1 MKEKVTAAWNAFKL
15 FCASQAWNF
24 YVGLTISALVFL
36 SLFSYLPIG
45 ASACLVPIVTPAIY
59 SGLRYV
65 RDVRNE
71 RRIRPKKFITCCP
84 PVISLFYDISL
95 HIKSRSLTGF
105 LDIAPIFYISCN
117 TQQDF
122 Q

>member
-65 RDVRNE
+65 SGGTFEMKGEYGLRNSLLAVFLSSLYFT
-71 RRIRPKKFITCCP
+71 ILVFI
-84 PVISLFYDISL
+84 
-95 HIKSRSLTGF
+95 
-105 LDIAPIFYISCN
+105 
-117 TQQDF
+117 
-122 Q
+122 